1 MSAFEKYIAEEER
14 YIEDCRTADLDIERI
29 KYFKKERAI
38 NNGSRNNKNIK
49 YLRENP

>member
-1 MSAFEKYIAEEER
+1 MSLFEKYIAEEER

-29 KYFKKERAI
+29 KYFKRERKLE
-38 NNGSRNNKNIK
+38 NGNRNIK